1 MKRTDKKGF
10 TIVELVIVIA
20 VIAILAAVLIP
31 NISKLVQKANTSADE
46 SLVRNLNTALSMDVE
61 KHTTMSAA
69 LKAAKDN
76 GGYDL
81 ETIELKGKGNK
92 ILWDSVN
99 DCFVYLKGTDRVYLP
114 NTQSVKKASEMEK
127 YEYFEIL
134 EKMPTAEEMKKQEYS
149 IYLAGKADIG
159 EVKVSVGFDV
169 GANTVSKVTL
179 NTTTTTKENSGFL
192 IYTNG
197 GELVVKADNAA
208 VEHHGEATIVTIEA
222 VAMNSY
228 HENGTVNEI
237 KLAQGRVVVEAKAEV
252 GSVLVTATSNANA
265 KVEVKA
271 SAKLGAIGVDNDQID
286 LSKIVSGA
294 ENTEIVN
301 TPVTNTGFAGG
312 FGTEKAPYLIATA
325 EQFLNVSNLNDTM
338 KSGHAMYFK
347 LISDLDLSTVRVNG
361 SYICSYFSGS
371 FDGANHTLITND
383 SLEGIFGV
391 AVNNVAFKNL
401 KYKLFTNPV
410 KLCHGVSVDTSANIA
425 VEYVDISTVN
435 EEDNVRLSKNTGL
448 YFNNVGYDP
457 LEEKWCDNHR
467 TTVVIA
473 NCFADAN
480 ISAESYNAVF
490 VGAML
495 NNADVRVINCTYG
508 GQYYGESVNLVY
520 GNTCS
525 DGGEGWAL
533 YGRSTMTIENVL
545 NKGAMYGTK
554 RAALIAGGDTNV
566 EASAHTVIKNCSLGT
581 TRALTDPTLGIVLD
595 SDKQVVIKKATADTA
610 YYLLTF
616 AGGGRRTGE
625 YTINS
630 SYRFNIKIES
640 AVFDDNNKFATGYKV
655 GKMITVEQYK
665 TVDSSASFVKGTG
678 NKVEGE
684 ENAEFWV
691 TEFNGAIYYVFM
703 FENSYYHFE
712 TSKDVSGATDINK
725 VLVTAYDKDGK
736 PIAQVSSK

>member
-114 NTQSVKKASEMEK
+114 NTQSVKKADKMEK

-169 GANTVSKVTL
+169 GANKASKVTL
-179 NTTTTTKENSGFL
+179 NTSTTTKENSSFL

-208 VEHHGEATIVTIEA
+208 VEHYGEATIVTIEA

-252 GSVLVTATSNANA
+252 GSVLVTATNNTNA

-271 SAKLGAIGVDNDQID
+271 SAKLGAIGADNNQVE

-294 ENTEIVN
+294 ENTEIVE
-301 TPVTNTGFAGG
+301 TVITNTDFAGG

-383 SLEGIFGV
+383 SLDGIFGA
-391 AVNNVAFKNL
+391 AVNNVVFKNL

-410 KLCHGVSVDTSANIA
+410 KLCRGVSVDTGANIT

-435 EEDNVRLSKNTGL
+435 KEDNVRLSQNTGL

-457 LEEKWCDNHR
+457 LTENWCDNYR
-467 TTVVIA
+467 TTLLIA

-490 VGAML
+490 VGSML
-495 NNADVRVINCTYG
+495 NNADVTVKNCTYG
-508 GQYYGESVNLVY
+508 GQYYGEYVNLVY

-525 DGGEGWAL
+525 DTSWIN
-533 YGRSTMTIENVL
+533 YVKSTMTIENVL
-545 NKGAMYGTK
+545 NNGAMYGTK
-554 RAALIAGGDTNV
+554 RAALIAGGATNV

-581 TRALTDPTLGIVLD
+581 TRALTDATLGIVLD
-595 SDKQVVIKKATADTA
+595 ANKQAVIEKATADTA

-616 AGGGRRTGE
+616 VGGGRRTGE

-655 GKMITVEQYK
+655 GKMITAEQYK
-665 TVDSSASFVKGTG
+665 TIDSSASFVKGTG
-678 NKVEGE
+678 NKAEGE

-691 TEFNGAIYYVFM
+691 KEFDGTTYYVFM

-712 TSKDVSGATDINK
+712 TSKDVSGATDINQ

>member
-1 MKRTDKKGF
+1 MKRTNKKGF

-114 NTQSVKKASEMEK
+114 NTQSVKKADKMEK

-159 EVKVSVGFDV
+159 GVEVSVGFDV
-169 GANTVSKVTL
+169 GANKASKVTL
-179 NTTTTTKENSGFL
+179 NTSTETKENSSFL

-208 VEHHGEATIVTIEA
+208 VEHYGEATIVTINA

-252 GSVLVTATSNANA
+252 GSVLVTAKSNTKA

-271 SAKLGAIGVDNDQID
+271 SAKLGAIGADNNQVE

-294 ENTEIVN
+294 ENTEIMD

-325 EQFLNVSNLNDTM
+325 EQFAKIGEYSAEMVDVSLYFALIDNIDLSSITFSNSYVALVFQGTLNGNGHNIVSND
-338 KSGHAMYFK
+338 K
-347 LISDLDLSTVRVNG
+347 LTSLFCYSMGDVCYKDFTIVLKNELMRVTNSAALHSESDV
-361 SYICSYFSGS
+361 I
-371 FDGANHTLITND
+371 
-383 SLEGIFGV
+383 
-391 AVNNVAFKNL
+391 
-401 KYKLFTNPV
+401 KLV
-410 KLCHGVSVDTSANIA
+410 
-425 VEYVDISTVN
+425 Y
-435 EEDNVRLSKNTGL
+435 DNVDVKGVVNAKYNLG
-448 YFNNVGYDP
+448 G
-457 LEEKWCDNHR
+457 DNSAYYANG
-467 TTVVIA
+467 TFCSAKVINASESTITIGNGVWTQNQYVEIA
-473 NCFADAN
+473 NCDVYVDFTMVGDRAAVFCGGQVYSMHITITDSTYSGTFYGANPGLVFANHSFSSGENLVGSIDLKN
-480 ISAESYNAVF
+480 VSLLGRLVCLNSISAHGLSFA
-490 VGAML
+490 
-495 NNADVRVINCTYG
+495 NNA
-508 GQYYGESVNLVY
+508 EELV
-520 GNTCS
+520 G
-525 DGGEGWAL
+525 
-533 YGRSTMTIENVL
+533 
-545 NKGAMYGTK
+545 
-554 RAALIAGGDTNV
+554 
-566 EASAHTVIKNCSLGT
+566 
-581 TRALTDPTLGIVLD
+581 
-595 SDKQVVIKKATADTA
+595 
-610 YYLLTF
+610 
-616 AGGGRRTGE
+616 
-625 YTINS
+625 
-630 SYRFNIKIES
+630 
-640 AVFDDNNKFATGYKV
+640 
-655 GKMITVEQYK
+655 
-665 TVDSSASFVKGTG
+665 
-678 NKVEGE
+678 
-684 ENAEFWV
+684 
-691 TEFNGAIYYVFM
+691 
-703 FENSYYHFE
+703 
-712 TSKDVSGATDINK
+712 VSGAQNIVNCTSDETMNIVANENGLYVITAAKDSLVDSYLVQLSLGKLKWYDVDGNLTDIESSNHMISIAVSGDLISSAEIYK
-725 VLVTAYDKDGK
+725 CAAYSKKQAEKANIDLTDATWNISEEGSRYSFVNFNGTKILVLDIEGEFVDTEKQNVANIIGIIGDMPKYYKRG
-736 PIAQVSSK
+736 A